1 MFLLRLSSRSI
12 CQPLTL
18 VKTFLAGIF
27 KAKKE
32 RLAKL
37 LKMQEIVIQGK
48 RLNYS
53 QTNALALTDVH
64 FGLMDMCGMRFRK
77 VNRCPNKSLKVM
89 GTKSSRCLQSYIAP
103 VDKDCVYCEVY
114 KFCYIASSSLG
125 QDVRMH
131 AFLLREM
138 LTVQSLFS

>member
-1 MFLLRLSSRSI
+1 M
-12 CQPLTL
+12 TL

-64 FGLMDMCGMRFRK
+64 VGLMDMCGMCFRK
-77 VNRCPNKSLKVM
+77 VNRCPNKSFKKLW
-89 GTKSSRCLQSYIAP
+89 LQDHH
-103 VDKDCVYCEVY
+103 VVY
-114 KFCYIASSSLG
+114 KVISRQLTMIACI
-125 QDVRMH
+125 
-131 AFLLREM
+131 AKFTNFAILRRA
-138 LTVQSLFS
+138 V